1 MLVSSYV
8 SVYLSR
14 KTNDAFLQVA
24 QAWGHEQVKSPRL
37 IFAVIEM
44 ESDPVLADVFELES
58 FPSLVYLSESHDI
71 SKVCEEWCVLR
82 RFLRRTDSLVLEGGG
97 GFFSSEKIIRFLK
110 QCTGIEVV
118 EKTV

>member
-1 MLVSSYV
+1 MLVSIYT
-8 SVYLSR
+8 SVFLSR

-71 SKVCEEWCVLR
+71 SKVCEEWCVRR
-82 RFLRRTDSLVLEGGG
+82 RFLRRTVT
-97 GFFSSEKIIRFLK
+97 R
-110 QCTGIEVV
+110 
-118 EKTV
+118 

>member
-1 MLVSSYV
+1 MLVSIYT
-8 SVYLSR
+8 SVFLSR

-71 SKVCEEWCVLR
+71 SKVCEEWCVRR
-82 RFLRRTDSLVLEGGG
+82 RFLGRTVTRWCWREKVVSFLVRR
-97 GFFSSEKIIRFLK
+97 SSGSSSSAQELR
-110 QCTGIEVV
+110 
-118 EKTV
+118 